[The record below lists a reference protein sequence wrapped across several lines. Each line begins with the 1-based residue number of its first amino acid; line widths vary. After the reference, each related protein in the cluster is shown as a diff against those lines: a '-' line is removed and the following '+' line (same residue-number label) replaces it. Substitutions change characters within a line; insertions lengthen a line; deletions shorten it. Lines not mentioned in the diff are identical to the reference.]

1 MREAYGKLNGKG
13 KKKIGIVVA
22 KFNELVTRKL
32 LDGAKQGLEQLG
44 VEANN
49 IIVYWV
55 PGAFEIPRVV
65 KLLSN
70 SGKVDGI
77 ISLGTIIRG
86 ETSHY
91 DYVCNEVSSGIS
103 QVSLNNKV
111 PVMFGIL
118 TTDSMNQALD
128 RAGGKSGNKGIEC
141 ASGVIEMINLENEL
155 KLNK

>member
-1 MREAYGKLNGKG
+1 MREVYGKLNGEG
-13 KKKIGIVVA
+13 KKIGIVVA

-32 LDGAKQGLEQLG
+32 LDGAKQVLEQLR

-77 ISLGTIIRG
+77 ISLGAVIRG

-91 DYVCNEVSSGIS
+91 DYVWNEVSSGIS

-141 ASGVIEMINLENEL
+141 ANGIIEMINLENEL

>member
-1 MREAYGKLNGKG
+1 MREVYGKLNGEG
-13 KKKIGIVVA
+13 KKIGIVVA

-32 LDGAKQGLEQLG
+32 LDGAKQVLEQLR

-77 ISLGTIIRG
+77 ISLGAVIRG

>member
-13 KKKIGIVVA
+13 KKIGIVVA
-22 KFNELVTRKL
+22 KFNELITRKL

-49 IIVYWV
+49 IIIYWV

-77 ISLGTIIRG
+77 ISLGAVIRG

-91 DYVCNEVSSGIS
+91 NYVCNEVSSGIS

-141 ASGVIEMINLENEL
+141 ANGIIEMINLENEL

>member
-1 MREAYGKLNGKG
+1 MREVYGKLNGEG
-13 KKKIGIVVA
+13 KKIGIVVA

-77 ISLGTIIRG
+77 ISLGAVIRG

-118 TTDSMNQALD
+118 TADSMNQALD

-141 ASGVIEMINLENEL
+141 ANGIIEMINLENEL

>member
-1 MREAYGKLNGKG
+1 MREVYGKLNGEG
-13 KKKIGIVVA
+13 KKIGIVVA

-49 IIVYWV
+49 IIIYWV

-77 ISLGTIIRG
+77 ISLGAVIRG

-118 TTDSMNQALD
+118 TADSMNQALD

>member
-1 MREAYGKLNGKG
+1 MREVYGKLNGEG
-13 KKKIGIVVA
+13 KKIGIVVA

-49 IIVYWV
+49 IIIYWV

-77 ISLGTIIRG
+77 ISLGAVIRG

-141 ASGVIEMINLENEL
+141 ANGIIEMINLENEL

>member
-1 MREAYGKLNGKG
+1 MREVYGKLNGEG
-13 KKKIGIVVA
+13 KKIGIVVA

-55 PGAFEIPRVV
+55 PGAFEIPRIV

-77 ISLGTIIRG
+77 ISLGAVIRG

>member
-13 KKKIGIVVA
+13 KKIGIVVA

-32 LDGAKQGLEQLG
+32 LDGAKQVLEQLR

-77 ISLGTIIRG
+77 ISLGAVIRG

-141 ASGVIEMINLENEL
+141 ANGIIEMINLENEL

>member
-13 KKKIGIVVA
+13 KKIGIVVA

-77 ISLGTIIRG
+77 ISLGAVIRG

-141 ASGVIEMINLENEL
+141 ANGIIEMINLENEL

>member
-13 KKKIGIVVA
+13 KKIGIVVA

-55 PGAFEIPRVV
+55 PGAFEIPRIV

-77 ISLGTIIRG
+77 ISLGAVIRG

-141 ASGVIEMINLENEL
+141 ANGIIEMINLENEL

>member
-1 MREAYGKLNGKG
+1 MREVYGKLNGEG
-13 KKKIGIVVA
+13 KKIGIVVA

-32 LDGAKQGLEQLG
+32 LDGAKQVLEQLR

-77 ISLGTIIRG
+77 ISLGAVIRG

-141 ASGVIEMINLENEL
+141 ANGIIEMINLENEL

>member
-13 KKKIGIVVA
+13 KKIGIVVA

-77 ISLGTIIRG
+77 ISLGAVIRG

-118 TTDSMNQALD
+118 TADSMNQALD

-141 ASGVIEMINLENEL
+141 ANGIIEMINLENEL

>member
-1 MREAYGKLNGKG
+1 MREVYGKLNGEG
-13 KKKIGIVVA
+13 KKIGIVVA
-22 KFNELVTRKL
+22 KFNELITRKL

-49 IIVYWV
+49 IIIYWV

-77 ISLGTIIRG
+77 ISLGAVIRG

-91 DYVCNEVSSGIS
+91 NYVCNEVSSGIS

-141 ASGVIEMINLENEL
+141 ANGIIEMINLENEL

>member
-13 KKKIGIVVA
+13 KKIGIVVA

-77 ISLGTIIRG
+77 ISLGAVIRG

-91 DYVCNEVSSGIS
+91 NYVCNEVSSGIS

-141 ASGVIEMINLENEL
+141 ANGIIEMINLENEL

>member
-1 MREAYGKLNGKG
+1 MREVYGKLNGEG
-13 KKKIGIVVA
+13 KKIGIVVA

-77 ISLGTIIRG
+77 ISLGAVIRG

-111 PVMFGIL
+111 PVMFGML

-141 ASGVIEMINLENEL
+141 ANGIIEMINLENEL

>member
-1 MREAYGKLNGKG
+1 MREVYGKLNGEG
-13 KKKIGIVVA
+13 KKIGIVVA

-32 LDGAKQGLEQLG
+32 LDGAKQVLEQLG

-77 ISLGTIIRG
+77 ISLGAVIRG

-141 ASGVIEMINLENEL
+141 ANGIIEMINLENEL

>member
-13 KKKIGIVVA
+13 KKIGIVVA

-55 PGAFEIPRVV
+55 PGAFEIPWIV

-77 ISLGTIIRG
+77 ISLGAVIRG

>member
-1 MREAYGKLNGKG
+1 MREVYGKLNGEG
-13 KKKIGIVVA
+13 KKIGIVVA

-49 IIVYWV
+49 IIIYWV
-55 PGAFEIPRVV
+55 PGAFEVPRVV

-77 ISLGTIIRG
+77 ISLGAVIRG

-141 ASGVIEMINLENEL
+141 ANGIIEMINLENEL

>member
-1 MREAYGKLNGKG
+1 MREVYGKLNGEG
-13 KKKIGIVVA
+13 KKIGIVVA

-32 LDGAKQGLEQLG
+32 LDGAKQSLEQLG

-49 IIVYWV
+49 IIIYWV

-77 ISLGTIIRG
+77 ISLGAVIRG

-141 ASGVIEMINLENEL
+141 ANGIIEMINLENEL

>member
-1 MREAYGKLNGKG
+1 MREVYGKLNGEG
-13 KKKIGIVVA
+13 KKIGIVVA

-77 ISLGTIIRG
+77 ISLGAVIRG

-141 ASGVIEMINLENEL
+141 ANGIIEMINLENEL

>member
-13 KKKIGIVVA
+13 KKIGIVVA

-49 IIVYWV
+49 IIIYWV

-77 ISLGTIIRG
+77 ISLGAVIRG

-141 ASGVIEMINLENEL
+141 ANGIIEMINLENEL

>member
-1 MREAYGKLNGKG
+1 MREVYGKLNGEG
-13 KKKIGIVVA
+13 KKIGIVVA

-49 IIVYWV
+49 IIIYWV

-77 ISLGTIIRG
+77 ISLGAVIRG

-91 DYVCNEVSSGIS
+91 NYVCNEVSSGIS

-141 ASGVIEMINLENEL
+141 ANGIIEMINLENEL

>member
-1 MREAYGKLNGKG
+1 M
-13 KKKIGIVVA
+13 
-22 KFNELVTRKL
+22 
-32 LDGAKQGLEQLG
+32 
-44 VEANN
+44 EANN

-55 PGAFEIPRVV
+55 PGAFEIPRIV

-77 ISLGTIIRG
+77 ISLGAVIRG

>member
-13 KKKIGIVVA
+13 KKIGIVVA

-55 PGAFEIPRVV
+55 PGAFEIPRGV

-70 SGKVDGI
+70 WGKVDGI
-77 ISLGTIIRG
+77 ISLGAVIRG

>member
-1 MREAYGKLNGKG
+1 MPRRSPGRSNGEG
-13 KKKIGIVVA
+13 KKIGIVVA

-49 IIVYWV
+49 IIIYWV

-77 ISLGTIIRG
+77 ISLGAVIRG

-141 ASGVIEMINLENEL
+141 ANGIIEMINLENEL

>member
-1 MREAYGKLNGKG
+1 MREVYGKLNGEG
-13 KKKIGIVVA
+13 KKIGIVVA

-32 LDGAKQGLEQLG
+32 LDGAKQVLEQLG

-77 ISLGTIIRG
+77 ISLGAVIRG

-141 ASGVIEMINLENEL
+141 SNGIIEMINLENEL

>member
-13 KKKIGIVVA
+13 KKIGIVVA

-77 ISLGTIIRG
+77 ISLGAIIRG

-118 TTDSMNQALD
+118 TADSMNQALD

>member
-13 KKKIGIVVA
+13 KKIGIVVA

-49 IIVYWV
+49 KIVYWV

-77 ISLGTIIRG
+77 ISLGAVIRG

-118 TTDSMNQALD
+118 TADSMNQALD

>member
-13 KKKIGIVVA
+13 KKIGIVVA

-118 TTDSMNQALD
+118 TADSMNQALD

>member
-13 KKKIGIVVA
+13 KKIGIVVA

-32 LDGAKQGLEQLG
+32 LDGAKQVLEQLR

-77 ISLGTIIRG
+77 ISLGAVIRG

-118 TTDSMNQALD
+118 TADSMNQALD

>member
-13 KKKIGIVVA
+13 KKIGIVVA

-55 PGAFEIPRVV
+55 PGAFEIPRIV

-77 ISLGTIIRG
+77 ISLGAVIRG

-118 TTDSMNQALD
+118 TTDNMNQALD

>member
-13 KKKIGIVVA
+13 KKIGIVVA

-77 ISLGTIIRG
+77 ISLGAVIRG

-118 TTDSMNQALD
+118 TADSMNQALD

>member
-13 KKKIGIVVA
+13 KKIGIVVA

-77 ISLGTIIRG
+77 ISLGAIIRG

-111 PVMFGIL
+111 SVMFGIL

-155 KLNK
+155 KSNK